1 MANIY
6 KSFPKATVCNGNAC
20 VTVYGDAAKAI
31 EAITVTTVAILSIA
45 LLAKALK

>member
-6 KSFPKATVCNGNAC
+6 KSFPKATVCKGNTC

-31 EAITVTTVAILSIA
+31 ELIAVTTVT
-45 LLAKALK
+45 LLAIAALANALK